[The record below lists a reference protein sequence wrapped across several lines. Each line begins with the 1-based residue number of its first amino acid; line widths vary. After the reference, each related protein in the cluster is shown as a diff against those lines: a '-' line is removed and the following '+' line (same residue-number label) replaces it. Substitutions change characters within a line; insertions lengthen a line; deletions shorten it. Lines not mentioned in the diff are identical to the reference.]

1 MAGSRRSF
9 EYQLFPPPS
18 GTAGQPPLQPQERV
32 YVWQWGRAQ
41 RANGHATVLS
51 CSEGAAEEDEAPP
64 CAAEQQQQRA
74 QQRRSSECRR
84 KRLQRQRVSSQ
95 APGWQPEV
103 PHGKQGRS
111 VVRYADGTT
120 ASVRNGRITRVMDAT
135 VESPKVVITP
145 DTATWRQL
153 ARSQLNGTDE
163 ALDIGCSF
171 GGGTAV
177 IAEHCRGVIGIDI
190 GRAAVERAALAVP
203 AINASFVCFDVLRH
217 PERLAAAA
225 AGRSVIFADIGGN
238 RELEALAT
246 LLPRLEGLPSPI
258 RLIVIKSKSL
268 YQSALQWRVEQED
281 SPVGSARVGDS
292 NGFLLSLAAAARL
305 RLERQNRARQAR
317 AARVALRQQR
327 SQWAE
332 LQTGPGPADRAL
344 AQRLVRAAIS
354 SALCHAT
361 E

>member
-9 EYQLFPPPS
+9 EYQLFPPPAD
-18 GTAGQPPLQPQERV
+18 TAAGQPLLQPNALQPPLQPQERV
-32 YVWQWGRAQ
+32 YVWQWGRSQ
-41 RANGHATVLS
+41 RVNGHATVLS
-51 CSEGAAEEDEAPP
+51 CSEGAVEKDEAPL
-64 CAAEQQQQRA
+64 CAPEQRKG
-74 QQRRSSECRR
+74 SECRR
-84 KRLQRQRVSSQ
+84 KRHQRQRESSQ

-103 PHGKQGRS
+103 PRAKQGRS

-120 ASVRNGRITRVMDAT
+120 ASVRNGRITRIFDAS
-135 VESPKVVITP
+135 VESPKVIITP
-145 DTATWRQL
+145 DTTTWRQL
-153 ARSQLNGTDE
+153 ARSQLTSTDE

-177 IAEHCRGVIGIDI
+177 IAEHCLSVIGIDI

-203 AINASFVCFDVLRH
+203 TASFLSFDVLRH
-217 PERLAAAA
+217 PERLAAVA

-246 LLPRLEGLPSPI
+246 LLPRLEALPSPI

-268 YQSALQWRVEQED
+268 YQSAMQWRVDQED
-281 SPVGSARVGDS
+281 LPTRSARVDDS

-305 RLERQNRARQAR
+305 RLERQNRTRQAR
-317 AARVALRQQR
+317 ATRVALRQQR
-327 SQWAE
+327 SQLAE
-332 LQTGPGPADRAL
+332 LQTGPDDRAL